1 MYAIRSYYES
11 IFEEYNLEI
20 PTTWDEFINAAVTIK
35 NGGKYIPIGLGA
47 KDAWADY
54 PYNEFM
60 PLVEAKNGALWNAM
74 AAMDEPFSP
83 GEPFYEAYKKI
94 QKLYDAKVFGDDPL
108 GISFDQI
115 KVKFYVI
122 TSYSIHYTKLY
133 DISNIQGGG
142 DIGMSRINK
151 YIKSFLMGFEEAMQY
166 RTNFILGILST
177 IFPITIQ
184 VYIWKAVFMNDSEKL
199 VYGFS
204 YKQII
209 VYTLLSAIV
218 AKFVSSGGFEWEV
231 NDDIKNGGLNKYL
244 VKPVGYFNYRICCA
258 LGKKI
263 PQSTV
268 IFILI
273 CIILA
278 ISGSIFG
285 NSINALR
292 ITVFIV
298 SLILA
303 IVLNMLIIYCFSM
316 VAFWI
321 SDAGSF
327 FVISGIIINIL
338 SGGIFP
344 LEIFGVITSYS
355 IHYTKLYEVAKQ

>member
-1 MYAIRSYYES
+1 
-11 IFEEYNLEI
+11 
-20 PTTWDEFINAAVTIK
+20 
-35 NGGKYIPIGLGA
+35 
-47 KDAWADY
+47 
-54 PYNEFM
+54 
-60 PLVEAKNGALWNAM
+60 
-74 AAMDEPFSP
+74 
-83 GEPFYEAYKKI
+83 
-94 QKLYDAKVFGDDPL
+94 
-108 GISFDQI
+108 
-115 KVKFYVI
+115 
-122 TSYSIHYTKLY
+122 
-133 DISNIQGGG
+133 
-142 DIGMSRINK
+142 MSRINK

-344 LEIFGVITSYS
+344 LEIFGDKLNSFFNLLPFKYAIYFPVTIANGRLDQEYILLVILLQLVWIVILTQISKLLWNFGLKK
-355 IHYTKLYEVAKQ
+355 YTAIGG